1 MGMTVCQ
8 EGIVD
13 NFFLILS
20 ECQSMNTN
28 GTIPFPT
35 FSHIFLPLFT
45 TTIPPVAIVRLI
57 NPPYQYRHKGFFRY
71 TDFPAKNCINTV
83 EAAET

>member
-8 EGIVD
+8 GGIVD
-13 NFFLILS
+13 NYFLILS
-20 ECQSMNTN
+20 KCQSMNTN

-45 TTIPPVAIVRLI
+45 TTIPPVAMVRLI
-57 NPPYQYRHKGFFRY
+57 NPP
-71 TDFPAKNCINTV
+71 
-83 EAAET
+83 